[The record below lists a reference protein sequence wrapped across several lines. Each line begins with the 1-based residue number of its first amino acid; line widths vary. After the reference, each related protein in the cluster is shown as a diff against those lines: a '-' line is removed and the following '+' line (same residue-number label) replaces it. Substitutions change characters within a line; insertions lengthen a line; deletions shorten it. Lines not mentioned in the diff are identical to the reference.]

1 MQLKVIFMRIRKITM
16 GLFRGCTTRFIRFV
30 FIS

>member
-1 MQLKVIFMRIRKITM
+1 MQLKVIFMRIGKITR
-16 GLFRGCTTRFIRFV
+16 GLFRGCSERFILFV